1 MTTAQHDVIIIGSG
15 INSLVCAAELA
26 LKGRRV
32 LVLERN
38 EVAGGCLRTEEA
50 TLPGFRHDL
59 FAMSLPLFVTAP
71 HYPLLGP
78 KLAEHGLRL
87 LTAPQPTAV
96 MLYDGRAIVFGPSRE
111 ANAAAFDAL
120 HPGDGAAYVRAMEEI
135 EANAPLI
142 FGLLGLEPRSR
153 QTLSLLGKALFHQRV
168 DAFAGLAGDFLRP
181 MRAWLEQDF
190 GSDLARALIAPW
202 ILHTGLGP
210 DAPLSALMGKLI
222 LFTLEAVGVP
232 FVEGGVSQLVGAF
245 TALIEA
251 HGGQVTTG
259 ADVTRIIVERGIAV
273 GVETADGQRLM
284 ARKGV
289 VANVTPTQLYGRLL
303 ADPPAAQAERARRY
317 SYGRADMQIHI
328 ALSEPPRWTDPALEK
343 VALIHITP
351 GLDGVSRA
359 VNEAERGLLPVEGT
373 IVVGQPA
380 ATDPSRVPPGQGL
393 LWIQLQELPRIV
405 RGDAAG
411 GIAVP
416 ADGRWTPVLAEAYA
430 TRILARLGGCIANL
444 DSALLKTAILSPA
457 DLEAMNINLVGGDP
471 YSGACSIDQFHLFR
485 PLAGGRNHDTP
496 VRRLHHIGASTH
508 PGPGLAGMSG
518 HMVAQKL

>member
-1 MTTAQHDVIIIGSG
+1 MNAQWDVVVIGSG

-32 LVLERN
+32 LVLERD
-38 EVAGGCLRTEEA
+38 EVAGGCMRTAEA

-59 FAMSLPLFVTAP
+59 FAMSLPLFVTAA

-78 KLAEHGLRL
+78 KLAERGLRL

-96 MLYDGRAIVFGPSRE
+96 VLDDGRTAVFGPSRE
-111 ANAAAFDAL
+111 ANAAMFDSL
-120 HPGDGAAYVRAMEEI
+120 HPGDGAAYVRAMREI

-142 FGLLGLEPRSR
+142 FGLLGQEPRSR
-153 QTLSLLGKALFHQRV
+153 GTLGLLGRTLLRERI
-168 DAFAGLAGDFLRP
+168 DGLAGLGGDFLRP
-181 MRAWLEQDF
+181 MRAWLEHDF

-222 LFTLEAVGVP
+222 LFTLEAVGIP
-232 FVEGGVSQLVGAF
+232 FVEGGIAQLVAAF

-251 HGGQVTTG
+251 QGGQVETG
-259 ADVTRIIVERGIAV
+259 ADVTRILVERGAAT
-273 GVETADGQRLM
+273 GVETADGRRIT
-284 ARKGV
+284 ARRGV

-303 ADPPAAQAERARRY
+303 SDPPPAQAERARRY
-317 SYGRADMQIHI
+317 VYGRADMQIHL
-328 ALSEPPRWTDPALEK
+328 ALSEPPRWRDPALDA
-343 VALIHITP
+343 VALIHVTP

-393 LWIQLQELPRIV
+393 LWIQLQELPRQV

-411 GIAVP
+411 LIAPP
-416 ADGRWTPVLAEAYA
+416 ADGRWSPTLAEAYA
-430 TRILARLGGCIANL
+430 ARILDRLRGCIANL
-444 DSALLKTAILSPA
+444 DDALLKTAILSPA

-485 PLAGGRNHDTP
+485 PLVGGRNHDTP
-496 VRRLHHIGASTH
+496 VRRLFHIGASTH

-518 HMVAQKL
+518 HMVAARL

>member
-1 MTTAQHDVIIIGSG
+1 MSAQWDVIVVGSG
-15 INSLVCAAELA
+15 INSLVCAAELS

-38 EVAGGCLRTEEA
+38 AVAGGCLRTEEA

-59 FAMSLPLFVTAP
+59 FAMSLPLFVTAG

-78 KLAEHGLRL
+78 KLAEEGLALRL
-87 LTAPQPTAV
+87 APQPTAV
-96 MLYDGRAIVFGPSRE
+96 MTDDGRALVFGQSRAE
-111 ANAAAFDAL
+111 NAAAFDAL

-142 FGLLGLEPRSR
+142 FGLLGQEPRSR
-153 QTLSLLGKALFHQRV
+153 QTLGLLGRTLFRQRV
-168 DAFAGLAGDFLRP
+168 DGLSGLAGDFLRP
-181 MRAWLEQDF
+181 MRAWLEEDF

-222 LFTLEAVGVP
+222 LFTLEVAGIP
-232 FVEGGVSQLVGAF
+232 FVEGGVGRLVEAF
-245 TALIEA
+245 TALIEKN
-251 HGGQVTTG
+251 GGRVETNV
-259 ADVTRIIVERGIAV
+259 DVARILVERGAAT
-273 GVETADGQRLM
+273 GVETADGRRLT
-284 ARKGV
+284 ARKAV

-303 ADPPAAQAERARRY
+303 ADPPAEQAARARRY

-328 ALSEPPRWTDPALEK
+328 ALSEPPAWTDPALEG
-343 VALIHITP
+343 VALVHVTP

-359 VNEAERGLLPVEGT
+359 VNEAERGLLPAEAT

-380 ATDPSRVPPGQGL
+380 ATDPSRVPPGKGL
-393 LWIQLQELPRIV
+393 LWIQLQELPRQV
-405 RGDAAG
+405 RSDAAG
-411 GIAVP
+411 SIAVP
-416 ADGRWTPVLAEAYA
+416 ADGHWSPALAEAYA
-430 TRILARLGGCIANL
+430 ARILARLGTHIRNL
-444 DSALLKTAILSPA
+444 DTALLKTTILSPA

-485 PLAGGRNHDTP
+485 PFPGGKNHDTP
-496 VRRLHHIGASTH
+496 VRGLYHIGASTH

-518 HMVAQKL
+518 HMVAAKL